1 MKERSRLLAGIGISG
16 IVGGLCCMTPIVMV
30 LLGIS
35 TVSFAT
41 QLGDVLYWEYK
52 WIFRIVGVI
61 TLGVA
66 LVLYFRSNGICTL
79 NQAKTKHNR
88 VIRTSL
94 LVLASG
100 VGAYTIWT
108 YIVLHWW
115 GKSIGLP
122 W

>member
-1 MKERSRLLAGIGISG
+1 
-16 IVGGLCCMTPIVMV
+16 MTPIVMV

-52 WIFRIVGVI
+52 WVFRIVGLI
-61 TLGVA
+61 TLGLA

-79 NQAKTKHNR
+79 HQAKAKHNR